1 MMVPPVVSPQSGAR
15 FDHRGPAKFTSPD
28 NQRILEQ
35 AAPFEILN
43 QGSASLVRLSTLPLD
58 PPFDIAVMIPPRMVH
73 LNEPHPAFG
82 ETPRQKTVVRKCFLT
97 VARVRPVEVERFS
110 AFLGKV
116 HQLWSA

>member
-1 MMVPPVVSPQSGAR
+1 MVTPVVSPQSGAR

-82 ETPRQKTVVRKCFLT
+82 ETPRQKTVMRECFLT
-97 VARVRPVEVERFS
+97 VARGRPVEVERFS
-110 AFLGKV
+110 AFLRKV